1 MIIFMGIAGSG
12 KSLQGRKLAD
22 TMSLPWL
29 STGEF
34 LRMLVAGERRK
45 DMLEGKLLEDSEI
58 IAMVQKTFS
67 LVDTQNEF
75 VLDGFPRTSSQAGW
89 LLSQVE
95 YRQLDLTAIV
105 HITAKRETVAKRLLE
120 RARPDDHEEAIEA
133 RFREYNNEIVPMLER
148 FKEARIPVVEVSS
161 EGPIEDVHNDIVE
174 GIQSVKAKAT
184 VG

>member
-1 MIIFMGIAGSG
+1 VIIFMGIAGSG
-12 KSLQGRKLAD
+12 KSLQGRRLAD

-34 LRMLVAGERRK
+34 LRMLVAGDRRK

-58 IAMVQKTFS
+58 ITMVQKIFS
-67 LVDTQNEF
+67 LVDTKNEF
-75 VLDGFPRTSSQAGW
+75 VLDGFPRTAAQAGW

-95 YRQLDLTAIV
+95 YKQLDVTAIV
-105 HITAKRETVAKRLLE
+105 HITAKKETVAQRLLD

-133 RFREYNNEIVPMLER
+133 RFQEYNNEIMPMLER
-148 FKEARIPVVEVSS
+148 FKMANVPVVEVSS
-161 EGPIEDVHNDIVE
+161 EGPIEEVHRNILG
-174 GIQSVKAKAT
+174 GIQNIKDRAV